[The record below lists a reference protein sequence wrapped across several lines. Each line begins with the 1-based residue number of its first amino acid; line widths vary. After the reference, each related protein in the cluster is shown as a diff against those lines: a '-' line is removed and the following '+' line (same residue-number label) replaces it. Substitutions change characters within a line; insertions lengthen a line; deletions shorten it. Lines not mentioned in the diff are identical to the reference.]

1 MFLENT
7 WNIIATWFADRKE
20 RSMLIREFNNR
31 ARMSFIGGE
40 TPTALKVST
49 SRGVPQYRH
58 EFSAWFNTGFR
69 IQALTGRQLS
79 KKEIMDIGQVI
90 LSNTT
95 LVRRLIV
102 LGWDTLEVHDNGGCY
117 GCRWR
122 LADYANIGLLLE

>member
-1 MFLENT
+1 MLFENV

-31 ARMSFIGGE
+31 ARTSFVRGE
-40 TPTALKVST
+40 TPTALKASI
-49 SRGVPQYRH
+49 SRGLSQYRH
-58 EFSAWFNTGFR
+58 EFSSLFNTGFR

-79 KKEIMDIGQVI
+79 KSEIMDIGQVV
-90 LSNTT
+90 LSNTI
-95 LVRRLIV
+95 LVRHLIV

-122 LADYANIGLLLE
+122 LADYANIGLMLE